1 MPPKK
6 TKSPMKSSPMKASG
20 MKTGM
25 KASNKRGSPRPSDGG
40 PSRKKAK
47 VEKTPEDILQEKI
60 EAIKNVLTLH
70 AEESEDIKDLLVSSA
85 NKAFEATKEDRHP
98 FLEKYIEMMDT
109 TLRGIIKRFQD
120 EVTKQTNEQADA
132 PASRDSKAALR
143 DRLETS
149 LEQKSAEISQKQT
162 ELSGKEEGH
171 KATAKQLK
179 SKRAE
184 KMKVCG
190 PLTQLEN
197 KLDDLD
203 EKLAIFNKL
212 RDQASAHSEKDKKK
226 LVNLLMPQLKKM
238 CGDSCLLN
246 AAPSA
251 LQSETRSS
259 FQTTAINEI
268 GSQFDAERTGLK
280 RSIEEEEAQHRGII
294 CEVQDAE
301 AATDAAKKAVDI
313 ARTDLQHLE
322 IQRTDF
328 QQQHKEAEK
337 DLKNHDKLV
346 KSQAEELQSN
356 VVIVEELRQVYSTM
370 QELRN
375 RSAEVIPAEVEQLE
389 TEGEG
394 GEKGVESDRTE
405 EYEIVQDEAWNED
418 EY

>member
-1 MPPKK
+1 
-6 TKSPMKSSPMKASG
+6 MKSPMKASG

-60 EAIKNVLTLH
+60 EAIKNVLILH

-98 FLEKYIEMMDT
+98 FLEKYIDMMDT

-120 EVTKQTNEQADA
+120 DVSQQTNEQANA
-132 PASRDSKAALR
+132 PASRESKISLR
-143 DRLETS
+143 DRLETT
-149 LEQKSAEISQKQT
+149 LEQKSTEISQKQT

-203 EKLAIFNKL
+203 EKLNVFNKL
-212 RDQASAHSEKDKKK
+212 RDQTSGHSEKDKKR
-226 LVNLLMPQLKKM
+226 LVAVLMPQLKKM

-268 GSQFDAERTGLK
+268 GNQFDAERTVLK
-280 RSIEEEEAQHRGII
+280 KSIEEEEAQHRGII

-313 ARTDLQHLE
+313 ARTELQHLE

-346 KSQAEELQSN
+346 KNQAEELQSN
-356 VVIVEELRQVYSTM
+356 VAIVEELREVYSSM

-375 RSAEVIPAEVEQLE
+375 RSAAVIPVEVEQLE

-394 GEKGVESDRTE
+394 GEKEDLSDRTE
-405 EYEIVQDEAWNED
+405 EYEIVKDDAWDED